1 MKKELLLSVALAGL
15 MSGNV
20 MADHHEGKDHK
31 DGKKMEKNGCNGKNG
46 CEGKKKEKHSCEGKN
61 GCEGKKAH
69 KKGEGESC
77 GSNGCGN

>member
-20 MADHHEGKDHK
+20 MADHHEEGEHK
-31 DGKKMEKNGCNGKNG
+31 DGKKMEKHGCNGKNG
-46 CEGKKKEKHSCEGKN
+46 CEGKKKEKHSCEGK
-61 GCEGKKAH
+61 KAH

-77 GSNGCGN
+77 GPNGCGSNGCGN